1 MSSLPVTYEM
11 VRHSAEIN
19 TYIQQADAS
28 LIALGFTCL
37 LYTSPS
43 PRDCS

>member
-19 TYIQQADAS
+19 TYIQQAEA
-28 LIALGFTCL
+28 
-37 LYTSPS
+37 SPS
-43 PRDCS
+43 TPLPT